1 MKIFTKRLL
10 TGRTFLTDKIVT
22 VENGRITAITG
33 GGPADFAVDVLTPG
47 LVDLH
52 CHGGQG
58 FDPEQ
63 VAHPLPDFLAAMLR
77 CGVTEVLL
85 TLGAESLPVMRRA
98 LGVVKDA
105 MQKQAAGQLP
115 GTRIIGVHLEGP
127 FLSPVRPGAMPPAA
141 LRIPSSAAYR
151 ELTQGYE
158 DIIRQITL
166 APELPQAITL
176 GQSQAVHGVRVQA
189 GHTDA
194 DFSTARRAFDAGFTG
209 LCHTFNACRPLHH
222 RDPGVVA
229 AALLDDRVTTECICD
244 LVHLHPGTLQ
254 LIYKIKGADRMI
266 AVSDSVATHGLCD
279 GRYTFNGQGY
289 IVQNGV
295 SRCVDGT
302 LDGGGVYLD
311 GAVRNL
317 QSVGIPAAEACRMA
331 STLPAACLGLRREL
345 TPGCLA
351 DCVAWSDDWR
361 VQYVWQGGQLAVSN
375 I

>member
-10 TGRTFLTDKIVT
+10 TGRTFLTDKTVT

-176 GQSQAVHGVRVQA
+176 GQSQAAHGVRVQA

-266 AVSDSVATHGLCD
+266 AVSDSVATHGLRD

-302 LDGGGVYLD
+302 LD

>member
-10 TGRTFLTDKIVT
+10 TGRTFLTDKTVT
-22 VENGRITAITG
+22 VENGRITATTG

-151 ELTQGYE
+151 ELTLRISSARSLLRRNCHKPSRWGSR
-158 DIIRQITL
+158 RQLT
-166 APELPQAITL
+166 E
-176 GQSQAVHGVRVQA
+176 
-189 GHTDA
+189 
-194 DFSTARRAFDAGFTG
+194 
-209 LCHTFNACRPLHH
+209 CACRPDTRMRIFPPHGELLM
-222 RDPGVVA
+222 R
-229 AALLDDRVTTECICD
+229 ALQGC
-244 LVHLHPGTLQ
+244 
-254 LIYKIKGADRMI
+254 
-266 AVSDSVATHGLCD
+266 ATHSTPA
-279 GRYTFNGQGY
+279 GRCT
-289 IVQNGV
+289 
-295 SRCVDGT
+295 T
-302 LDGGGVYLD
+302 
-311 GAVRNL
+311 A
-317 QSVGIPAAEACRMA
+317 IPALWLLRCWMTVLPPSAFA
-331 STLPAACLGLRREL
+331 TLFIY
-345 TPGCLA
+345 TPEHC
-351 DCVAWSDDWR
+351 S
-361 VQYVWQGGQLAVSN
+361 
-375 I
+375 

>member
-1 MKIFTKRLL
+1 MKIFAEKLL
-10 TGRTFLTDKIVT
+10 VGRTFLTHKTVT
-22 VENGRITAITG
+22 VENGRITAIAG
-33 GGPADFAVDVLTPG
+33 GGPADFAVSVLTPG

-63 VAHPLPDFLAAMLR
+63 DAQPLPDFLAAMLR

-85 TLGAESLPVMRRA
+85 TLGAEPLPTMRRA
-98 LGVVKDA
+98 LGVVQDA
-105 MQKQAAGQLP
+105 MQRQAAGQLP
-115 GTRIIGVHLEGP
+115 GARILGVHLEGP
-127 FLSPVRPGAMPPAA
+127 FLSPARPGAMPPAA
-141 LRIPSSAAYR
+141 LQLPSPAAYR
-151 ELTQGYE
+151 ALTEGYE
-158 DIIRQITL
+158 GIIRQITL
-166 APELPQAITL
+166 APELPGAIPL
-176 GQSQAVHGVRVQA
+176 GQSLAAHGLRVQA

-194 DFSTARRAFDAGFTG
+194 DFSTAQRAFEAGFTG

-244 LVHLHPGTLQ
+244 LVHLHPGTIQ
-254 LIYKIKGADRMI
+254 LIYKMKGPDRMI
-266 AVSDSVATHGLCD
+266 AVSDSVATHGLRD
-279 GRYTFNGQGY
+279 GFYTFNGQSY

-295 SRCVDGT
+295 SRCADGT

-345 TPGCLA
+345 APGCPA
-351 DCVAWSDDWR
+351 DLVAWSDDWR
-361 VQYVWQGGQLAVSN
+361 VEYVWQGGILTARNV
-375 I
+375 